1 MESREVLAVSEKL
14 YRTSEVAEL
23 LNISVSTVKKWIK
36 QGRLHA
42 LRVGKLWMV
51 PESEVRRILSGVERR
66 EVRAAIY
73 ARVSSHKQKTDGN
86 LERQVERLRSYCS
99 AKGYRVVDVVTDVA
113 SGLNEKR
120 NGLQEL
126 LDMAVKHEMDI
137 VVIEFRDRL
146 TRFGFE
152 YLTRFFESHG
162 VRAEAVEESE
172 KGYMDEL
179 VEDFVAIVTSFAAR
193 IYGKRS
199 QKFRKIK
206 NTVEEVVG
214 NGYQYYSEDF
224 ED

>member
-1 MESREVLAVSEKL
+1 MFEKL

-36 QGRLHA
+36 QGRLRA
-42 LRVGKLWMV
+42 LRVGKLWMI
-51 PESEVRRILSGVERR
+51 PESEVRRILSGVEKR
-66 EVRAAIY
+66 EIRAAIY
-73 ARVSSHKQKTDGN
+73 ARVSSYKQKIDGN
-86 LERQVERLRSYCS
+86 LERQIERLRNYCS
-99 AKGYRVVDVVTDVA
+99 ARGYRVVDMVTDVA

-120 NGLQEL
+120 NGLQKL
-126 LDMAVKHEMDI
+126 LDMTVKHEID
-137 VVIEFRDRL
+137 VVVVEFRDRL

-162 VRAEAVEESE
+162 VRVEVVEESE

-199 QKFRKIK
+199 RKFRKIK
-206 NTVEEVVG
+206 NIIEEVVG
-214 NGYQYYSEDF
+214 NGYQDSSEDT

>member
-1 MESREVLAVSEKL
+1 MSEKL

-42 LRVGKLWMV
+42 LRVGKLWMI
-51 PESEVRRILSGVERR
+51 PESEVRRILSGVERK
-66 EVRAAIY
+66 EIRAAIY
-73 ARVSSHKQKTDGN
+73 ARVSSRKQKTDGN
-86 LERQVERLRSYCS
+86 LERQIERLRNYCS
-99 AKGYRVVDVVTDVA
+99 ARGYKVVDVVTDVA

-120 NGLQEL
+120 NGLQKL
-126 LDMAVKHEMDI
+126 LDMAVKHEID
-137 VVIEFRDRL
+137 VVVVEFRDRL

-152 YLTRFFESHG
+152 YLARFFESHG
-162 VRAEAVEESE
+162 VRVEVVEESE

-206 NTVEEVVG
+206 NTIEEVVG
-214 NGYQYYSEDF
+214 NGYQDSSEDF

>member
-1 MESREVLAVSEKL
+1 MSEKL
-14 YRTSEVAEL
+14 YRTSEVAEV

-36 QGRLHA
+36 QGRLRA
-42 LRVGKLWMV
+42 LRVGKLWMI
-51 PESEVRRILSGVERR
+51 PESEIRRILSGVERR
-66 EVRAAIY
+66 ETRAAIY
-73 ARVSSHKQKTDGN
+73 ARVSSRKQEAD

-99 AKGYRVVDVVTDVA
+99 ARGYRVVNVVTDVA

-120 NGLQEL
+120 SGLQKL
-126 LDMAVKHEMDI
+126 LDMAVKHEID
-137 VVIEFRDRL
+137 VVVVEFRDRL

-162 VRAEAVEESE
+162 VRVEVVEESE

-199 QKFRKIK
+199 QKFKKIK
-206 NTVEEVVG
+206 NIIEEVVG
-214 NGYQYYSEDF
+214 NGRQDYSEDF
-224 ED
+224 EG